1 MTDLKVVELNNTS
14 VAYTDI
20 PRQLREMADKIER
33 GEHPDLKF
41 IVAVLAYP
49 HAGTVVHGWGEYTIF
64 EGIGALA
71 RAVARIGD

>member
-1 MTDLKVVELNNTS
+1 MTDLKIVNLDNACS
-14 VAYTDI
+14 YRDI
-20 PRQLREMADKIER
+20 PRQLRELADEIEA
-33 GEHPDLKF
+33 GKHDGLKF

-49 HAGTVVHGWGEYTIF
+49 HAGTTVRGWGEYTIF